1 MPTGKP
7 EAARAGR
14 GTLPPATL
22 THPPVPRVQADGYLA
37 QKNWGA
43 LQTNLAQPNG
53 SDSDR
58 RRRARRAR
66 AFKEQH
72 LTSSAKTEWIEALR
86 ATCAWRIRNINGRN
100 AYPAPFAA
108 VLRLPTM
115 PELQLPGIGLKSALR
130 RRDLRVNWFRELSD
144 GGSGIGKRA
153 CAVLRS

>member
-37 QKNWGA
+37 QKDWGA
-43 LQTNLAQPNG
+43 LQANLAQTNG
-53 SDSDR
+53 SDFDR

-100 AYPAPFAA
+100 AYPAAFAA
-108 VLRLPTM
+108 L
-115 PELQLPGIGLKSALR
+115 
-130 RRDLRVNWFRELSD
+130 
-144 GGSGIGKRA
+144 
-153 CAVLRS
+153 